1 MEELQT
7 LIEGNSELK
16 KDFGAIVEDMVEK
29 MNEIFKK
36 GKWSFLLSNFGS
48 IVPSNIRQSLQNWE
62 YIMALNEYAINYLLI
77 YNICLIA
84 LNESINS

>member
-36 GKWSFLLSNFGS
+36 GK
-48 IVPSNIRQSLQNWE
+48 
-62 YIMALNEYAINYLLI
+62 
-77 YNICLIA
+77 
-84 LNESINS
+84 